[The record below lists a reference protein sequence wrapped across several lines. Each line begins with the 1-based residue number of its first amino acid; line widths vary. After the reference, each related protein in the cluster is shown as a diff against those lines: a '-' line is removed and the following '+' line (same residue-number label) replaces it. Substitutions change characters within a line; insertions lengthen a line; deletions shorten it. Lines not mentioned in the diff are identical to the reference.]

1 VPELPEVES
10 ARAVIE
16 RAGLRR
22 RIVDVDDSDTFVC
35 RPHQPGEIK
44 RALLGGELVSAM
56 RRGKSMWCQTSVP
69 TGRDGTA
76 GPVTLGI
83 HLGMSG
89 KIVIADPG
97 GTEIDGGDYWEGGRR
112 PGDYRW
118 ARFTLTFED
127 GGRLML
133 VDPRRLG
140 RVRLNPPV
148 EALGPDAQRITPAQF
163 RAAVTVGTAPV
174 KAHLLDQDRIAGI
187 GNLLADEIL
196 WRARIHPARPAGGL
210 SPDEQSHLLRA
221 MRDALRTALKD
232 GGVHAL
238 EIIPFR
244 HAGAACPRDDA
255 PMASGTVGGRTS
267 WWCSAEQRR
276 AGLAPAAQRVSGSG
290 QDGGSDR
297 PGQVAQLSGHDG
309 RSPRIRRLAVQG
321 GGQGAGEQVEV
332 LGGRAPQHHPVGPE
346 QGQQGAEPGRHLLA
360 VAFEGPRGAGVPGP
374 GRGGRGG
381 RVAPEQT
388 FESGTGRRLFPAP
401 GQAAVAGHG
410 RVADGEVTA
419 LGMGAVPGPGQ
430 LAVGDDGDP
439 DPGAEGDGDAGAAAA
454 AGPVGVLPHRR
465 GGRVVVDHA
474 GPAGLLPD
482 GLAQVHAGVSGQGG
496 LVVDDAA
503 GGDGPAGADPGR
515 ADAVTAGEAG
525 QGGEQVLH
533 RAAGLPHR
541 GGHAGLADHLAAGVQ
556 DHQPGAGAAQVHAEG
571 RGHNAVVILLP

>member
-35 RPHQPGEIK
+35 RPHRPGEIK
-44 RALLGGELVSAM
+44 RALLGGELVTAM
-56 RRGKSMWCQTSVP
+56 RQGKSMWCQV
-69 TGRDGTA
+69 GGLAD
-76 GPVTLGI
+76 PVTLGI

-97 GTEIDGGDYWEGGRR
+97 GTEIDGGDYWEGRR
-112 PGDYRW
+112 KPGDYRW
-118 ARFTLTFED
+118 ARFTLTFAD
-127 GGRLML
+127 GGQLML

-163 RAAVTVGTAPV
+163 RAAVTTGTAPV

-196 WRARIHPARPAGGL
+196 WRARIHPARPAGSL
-210 SPDEQSHLLRA
+210 SPEEQSHLLRA
-221 MRDALRTALKD
+221 LRDAVRTALKD
-232 GGVHAL
+232 GGVHTL

-255 PMASGTVGGRTS
+255 PMATGTVGGRTS

-276 AGLAPAAQRVSGSG
+276 AGLPDRPVSAVRASRSG
-290 QDGGSDR
+290 QHGGADR
-297 PGQVAQLSGHDG
+297 PGQVAQFGGHDG
-309 RSPRIRRLAVQG
+309 RSPRVRRRAVQG
-321 GGQGAGEQVEV
+321 RGQRAGEQVEV
-332 LGGRAPQHHPVGPE
+332 LRGRTPQHHPVGPE

-360 VAFEGPRGAGVPGP
+360 VAIEGPRGAGVPGP

-381 RVAPEQT
+381 RVATNQT
-388 FESGTGRRLFPAP
+388 FQGGTGRGLFPAP

-410 RVADGEVTA
+410 RVADGEVAA

-430 LAVGDDGDP
+430 LAAGDDGDP
-439 DPGAEGDGDAGAAAA
+439 DPGAEGDGDAAVTAAT
-454 AGPVGVLPHRR
+454 GPAGVLPHRR
-465 GGRVVVDHA
+465 GGGVVVDHA
-474 GPAGLLPD
+474 GPAGLLAD
-482 GLAQVHAGVSGQGG
+482 GPAQIDAGVGGQGG
-496 LVVDDAA
+496 LVVDDAV

-515 ADAVTAGEAG
+515 ADPVTMGDVG
-525 QGGEQVLH
+525 QGGEQAFH

-541 GGHAGLADHLAAGVQ
+541 GGHAGLAHHLAAGVQ
-556 DHQPGAGAAQVHAEG
+556 DHDPGAGAAQVHAEG